1 MSALDVERGGL
12 SERELQKRKGKARY
26 DAGTSS
32 LARDSRWFWSRSR
45 GNVWVTGDVVG
56 GSVCVR
62 VRGLR
67 AHCRRGAS
75 AVRDAADSTNSSA
88 FSCAGEPA
96 AAEFAGQK
104 IWDELAAKARGRKI
118 CVRRRLVW
126 AGANDHESSR
136 VEADSAAETSAVG
149 ILRGLK
155 SAW

>member
-1 MSALDVERGGL
+1 MQANVPAERGQAN
-12 SERELQKRKGKARY
+12 STK
-26 DAGTSS
+26 
-32 LARDSRWFWSRSR
+32 
-45 GNVWVTGDVVG
+45 
-56 GSVCVR
+56 
-62 VRGLR
+62 
-67 AHCRRGAS
+67 AS
-75 AVRDAADSTNSSA
+75 AI
-88 FSCAGEPA
+88 FGAGEPA

-136 VEADSAAETSAVG
+136 VEADSAAETSAIG